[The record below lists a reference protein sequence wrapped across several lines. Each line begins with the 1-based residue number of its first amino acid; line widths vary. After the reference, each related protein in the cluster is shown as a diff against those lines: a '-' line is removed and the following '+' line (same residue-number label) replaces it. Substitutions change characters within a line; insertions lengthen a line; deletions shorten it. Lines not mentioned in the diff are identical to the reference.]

1 MPSIVTNDAT
11 ETALRKLL
19 VERGYTVSAKRSYGE
34 TGSDVV
40 AKKGSEKICVEV
52 IGYKSSG
59 PARAKDFFEVFF
71 RAISRIKDGAG
82 KCVIALPSRASVGLP
97 ARAKQ
102 YGEGWKRLGEAF
114 PELELWL
121 VDVEKGTFVGT
132 HWNDWLSRD

>member
-19 VERGYTVSAKRSYGE
+19 VGRAYTVSGKRSYGE

-40 AKKGSEKICVEV
+40 AKKGSAKICVEV

-59 PARAKDFFEVFF
+59 PARAKDFFEVFL
-71 RAISRIKDGAG
+71 RAVSRIKDGAG
-82 KCVIALPSRASVGLP
+82 KCVIALPSRAKVGLP

-102 YGEGWKRLGEAF
+102 YGVARRRLGEAF

-121 VDVEKGTFVGT
+121 VDVEEGTLEET
-132 HWNDWLSRD
+132 HWNDWLSKD